1 MSPARHS
8 HEGGNLGKNKN
19 ALPVVVFGGTFD
31 PIHNGHIAI
40 ARCLR
45 DELHADSVVMVPTGR
60 PWLRPDAPVATPEDR
75 LRMTELAVESEDR
88 IEVSDVDIVRDKTT
102 YSIDTIQDLRPRY
115 GVDCEFIL
123 AIGADAV
130 PDLHQWHRY
139 DQLIKEC
146 TFAVVERPGSPLDDA
161 TSLPK
166 NTSVIRGPMFNISAS
181 EIRSMIGQCDLANAA
196 DVLPD
201 LVLRFI
207 IEKGLYR

>member
-1 MSPARHS
+1 MSPPRI
-8 HEGGNLGKNKN
+8 
-19 ALPVVVFGGTFD
+19 VVFGGTFD

-40 ARCLR
+40 AKCLR
-45 DELHADSVVMVPTGR
+45 DELDVDSVVMVPTGR
-60 PWLRPDAPVATPEDR
+60 PWLRPDAPAAAPEDR
-75 LRMTELAVESEDR
+75 LRMVELAVENEDR

-102 YSIDTIQDLRPRY
+102 YSIDTIQDLGLRY
-115 GVDCEFIL
+115 GTDCEFIL

-146 TFAVVERPGSPLDDA
+146 TFAVVQRPGSPLDDA
-161 TSLPK
+161 ISLPR
-166 NTSVIRGPMFNISAS
+166 NTSVIRGPMVNISAS
-181 EIRSMIGQCDLANAA
+181 EIRSKIGQSNLANAA

>member
-1 MSPARHS
+1 MSPRR
-8 HEGGNLGKNKN
+8 
-19 ALPVVVFGGTFD
+19 VVVFGGTFD

-45 DELHADSVVMVPTGR
+45 DELDADSVVMVPTGR
-60 PWLRPDAPVATPEDR
+60 PWLRPDAPVATPQDR
-75 LRMTELAVESEDR
+75 LRMVELALESEDR

-102 YSIDTIQDLRPRY
+102 YSIDTIQDLRLRY
-115 GVDCEFIL
+115 GTDCEFIL
-123 AIGADAV
+123 ALGADAV
-130 PDLHQWHRY
+130 PDLHRWHRY
-139 DQLIKEC
+139 DQLTEEC
-146 TFAVVERPGSPLDDA
+146 TFAVVQRPGSPLDDT

-166 NTSVIRGPMFNISAS
+166 NTSVIRGPMVNISAS
-181 EIRSMIGQCDLANAA
+181 EIRSKIGRGNLANAA